1 MSKEVEPPKEVV
13 ESKQTNSKRKADVV
27 DKEYSRKRRT
37 GDKSKDSIEAV
48 KEFIQDRD
56 KIMLVLPIKKS

>member
-27 DKEYSRKRRT
+27 EN
-37 GDKSKDSIEAV
+37 
-48 KEFIQDRD
+48 
-56 KIMLVLPIKKS
+56 MLVLPIKKS